1 MGATMEE
8 QLKKAEAEPS
18 LPVEPP
24 PASAPVDVAV
34 EKKADVVPPSDVDVK
49 GGDDTKALTVVDKV
63 PETVEKKASGGSIDR
78 DIALAQLE
86 KEKSMSFVRAWEES
100 EKAKAE
106 NKAQKKLS
114 DVTAWESSRKAAVE
128 AKLRSIEEQLEK
140 KKAQYA
146 EKMKNKVALL
156 HKQADEKRAMVLAQ
170 KGEELLKADETA
182 AKYRATGSIPKKFL
196 GCF

>member
-8 QLKKAEAEPS
+8 ELKKAEPEPALLAEPP
-18 LPVEPP
+18 L
-24 PASAPVDVAV
+24 ASAPNDVAE
-34 EKKADVVPPSDVDVK
+34 EKAVVPPPREVDVK
-49 GGDDTKALTVVDKV
+49 GVDDTKALSVVEKA
-63 PETVEKKASGGSIDR
+63 PETVVKKPSGGSIDR
-78 DIALAQLE
+78 DIALSHLE
-86 KEKSMSFVRAWEES
+86 KEKSLSFIRAWEES

-114 DVTAWESSRKAAVE
+114 DITAWENSRKASVE
-128 AKLRSIEEQLEK
+128 AKLRSKEEKLEK

-146 EKMKNKVALL
+146 EKMKNQVALL
-156 HKQADEKRAMVLAQ
+156 HKQADEKRALAIANR
-170 KGEELLKADETA
+170 GEDFLKADETA

>member
-8 QLKKAEAEPS
+8 ELKTAEPEPA
-18 LPVEPP
+18 LLAEPP
-24 PASAPVDVAV
+24 LASAPNYVAE
-34 EKKADVVPPSDVDVK
+34 EKAVVPPPREVDVK
-49 GGDDTKALTVVDKV
+49 GVDDTKALSVVEKA
-63 PETVEKKASGGSIDR
+63 PETVVKKPSGGSIDR
-78 DIALAQLE
+78 DIALSQLE
-86 KEKSMSFVRAWEES
+86 KEKSLSFIRAWEES

-114 DVTAWESSRKAAVE
+114 DITAWENSRKASVE
-128 AKLRSIEEQLEK
+128 AKLRSMEEKLEK

-146 EKMKNKVALL
+146 EKMKNQVALL
-156 HKQADEKRAMVLAQ
+156 HKQADEKRALAIANR
-170 KGEELLKADETA
+170 GEDFLKADETA